1 MLPLA
6 AVGVVTRPLP
16 RLRLV
21 DRPLV
26 LKDRLGPLARDERQF
41 VDGSRGE
48 FQGPG
53 RRAPAPEF
61 RKKCTADS
69 GRTPSDP
76 LRRVV
81 KEHAIELRESRDVH
95 VKRRPRQ
102 ETWIGHN
109 IGLNASISTQQ
120 AQTCTLRRVQCE
132 CGSDWTHHHRPQ
144 HTIATSTGTSS
155 TADTILCMARAR
167 GGTTS

>member
-109 IGLNASISTQQ
+109 IGLNAPISTQQ
-120 AQTCTLRRVQCE
+120 AQTLRRVQCE